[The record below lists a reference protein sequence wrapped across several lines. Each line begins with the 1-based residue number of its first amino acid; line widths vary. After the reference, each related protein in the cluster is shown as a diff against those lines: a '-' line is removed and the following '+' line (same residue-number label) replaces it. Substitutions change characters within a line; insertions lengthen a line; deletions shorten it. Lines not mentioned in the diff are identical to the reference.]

1 MKQQK
6 NTAPADAPEQANPGQ
21 AGPEQASPG
30 QAPFSLGA
38 NYLEIQ
44 QEARQFARSIEPIAA
59 VADEMS
65 EVHPGVLSALR
76 NSALTRLMVP
86 AEFGG
91 QFARLDPL
99 AICVVREALMATSSH
114 ADSLFAL
121 QGIGSY
127 AITSAGTQAQ
137 RAQWLP
143 RIAST
148 EVLAALALTEPE
160 AGSDLKSI
168 KTEVTLVEG
177 GLRLNGTK
185 SFISNAGF
193 AAYYLV
199 FACEDAGFTMLLVPA
214 DTKGVTV
221 TPSPELIAPHVLGEV
236 QFDNVF
242 LPDSARLGLPGTGL
256 SLVLATL
263 GVFRVSVAGAAVGL
277 AQAALEEAVRHTRTR
292 VQFGRPLARLGPVAQ
307 MLADSWT
314 EIEMARLLTY
324 RAAYMAIDDPAAS
337 LHHSSM
343 AKLAASEM
351 ASRVVD
357 RCVQVMGRW
366 GLMRGSKIEK
376 LYRQARPMRIYEGAS
391 EVLRLGIARQLT
403 EEIV

>member
-6 NTAPADAPEQANPGQ
+6 KTAPAEVPANAPA
-21 AGPEQASPG
+21 QASPG
-30 QAPFSLGA
+30 QAPFALGA
-38 NYLEIQ
+38 KYLEIQ
-44 QEARQFARSIEPIAA
+44 QEAREFARSIEPIAA
-59 VADEMS
+59 AADEMS
-65 EVHPGVLSALR
+65 EIHPGVLKALR
-76 NSALTRLMVP
+76 DSALTQLMVP

-91 QFARLDPL
+91 RFAQLDPL

-127 AITSAGTQAQ
+127 AITSAGSQEQ
-137 RAQWLP
+137 RKRWLP
-143 RIAST
+143 RIASA

-168 KTEVTLVEG
+168 KTEVAEVDG
-177 GLRLNGTK
+177 GLRLNGSK

-193 AAYYLV
+193 AGYYLV
-199 FACEDAGFTMLLVPA
+199 FANEDSGFTMLLVPA
-214 DTKGVTV
+214 DAQGVSV
-221 TPSPELIAPHVLGEV
+221 SPSPELIAPHVLGEV
-236 QFDNVF
+236 HFDNVF
-242 LPDSARLGLPGTGL
+242 LPDSARLGAQGNGL